1 MIAATSIQHFSMCRT
16 LRSTVCT
23 STAVDAHIT
32 ALTMFKVPSRAMN
45 TSREGRRPPQL
56 GDVIDAMI
64 PDEQP
69 ASRFQS
75 LQQMWM

>member
-1 MIAATSIQHFSMCRT
+1 MSAAASMQHFSMCRHCAA
-16 LRSTVCT
+16 LCT
-23 STAVDAHIT
+23 SAAVGAHIT
-32 ALTMFKVPSRAMN
+32 ALPMFKVPSRAMH

-69 ASRFQS
+69 ASRFQR
-75 LQQMWM
+75 LQQMWV